1 MNCEIL
7 GHERDEERTRP
18 RGVLDNWGLKVH
30 SFNSS
35 CLASSLRRYCCFF
48 RCSIQTSPREC
59 TCIGPGAPHGT
70 LNEAE
75 RADAVEVEVTHAFVT
90 RSADLSLSSTPGT
103 RGTRGT
109 CRGTWR
115 SARTDLGDRSGHRS
129 GDLTLRG
136 VGVRRDRRDRREQIS
151 TSVSC

>member
-1 MNCEIL
+1 VTQVTQVE
-7 GHERDEERTRP
+7 
-18 RGVLDNWGLKVH
+18 
-30 SFNSS
+30 
-35 CLASSLRRYCCFF
+35 
-48 RCSIQTSPREC
+48 
-59 TCIGPGAPHGT
+59 
-70 LNEAE
+70 
-75 RADAVEVEVTHAFVT
+75 ADA
-90 RSADLSLSSTPGT
+90 RSADLSLSGT

-136 VGVRRDRRDRREQIS
+136 VGVGGVRREHIS